1 MTHTPLM
8 YKEALQAPKRM
19 RIQMSE
25 LAEPLARLVK
35 QLQARPPRFVVVCG
49 RGSSD
54 HAGVYLRYLIELGL
68 GIPTTSATPSIL
80 SIYGTETNLADS
92 LVILISQSGQS
103 PDLINYAQMAKRNGA
118 FTVGL
123 INSYENAPLSAHC
136 DVVLPLHA
144 GPEQAV
150 AATKSY
156 LCTLSIA
163 LQLVAAWSRNEALQA
178 AVEQLPNDLMK
189 VSSLDW
195 SAAMNP
201 LADARRMLVLGRG
214 PGRGIANESALK
226 FKETCGL
233 HAEAFSSAEVLHGP
247 LAMVSSGYPVLVFD
261 QGDAASMGIRDS
273 VSRLTKAGAHV
284 LFAGANAPQGTF
296 GLPVL
301 EGLHPWCALV
311 TQIQSAYLMTARL
324 SLQRGYNPDTPQFI
338 AKVTKTL

>member
-1 MTHTPLM
+1 MTTPLM
-8 YKEALQAPKRM
+8 YREALQAPKRM
-19 RIQMSE
+19 RVQLSE
-25 LAEPLARLVK
+25 LAEPLARLVQ
-35 QLQARPPRFVVVCG
+35 QLQARPPKFIVTCG

-54 HAGVYLRYLIELGL
+54 HAGVYLRYLLELGL

-80 SIYGTETNLADS
+80 SIYGVETNLADS

-103 PDLINYAQMAKRNGA
+103 PDLVKYAQMAKRQGA
-118 FTVGL
+118 ITLGL

-156 LCTLSIA
+156 LCTLFAS
-163 LQLVAAWSRNEALQA
+163 LQLVAVWSQNQVLQA
-178 AVEQLPNDLMK
+178 ALERLPDDLSQ
-189 VSSLDW
+189 VPNLDW
-195 SAAMNP
+195 SGA
-201 LADARRMLVLGRG
+201 LSSLVDARRMLVLGRG
-214 PGRGIANESALK
+214 PGRGIANEAALK
-226 FKETCGL
+226 FKETCSL

-247 LAMVSSGYPVLVFD
+247 LAMIRSGFPILVFD
-261 QGDAASMGIRDS
+261 QGDAASMSIRES
-273 VSRLTKAGAHV
+273 VSRLTEAGAQV
-284 LFAGANAPQGTF
+284 LFSGANAPQGTI

-301 EGLHPWCALV
+301 EGLHPWCALI

-324 SLQRGYNPDTPQFI
+324 SLQRGYNPDTPPFI

>member
-1 MTHTPLM
+1 MTMPLM
-8 YKEALQAPKRM
+8 YREALQAPKRM
-19 RIQMSE
+19 RIQLNE
-25 LAEPLARLVK
+25 LATPLERLVK
-35 QLQARPPRFVVVCG
+35 HLHQHPPKLVVVCG

-80 SIYGTETNLADS
+80 SIYGTETNLSDS

-103 PDLINYAQMAKRNGA
+103 PDLVNYAQMAKRRGA
-118 FTVGL
+118 FTLGL

-144 GPEQAV
+144 GIEQSV

-156 LCTLSIA
+156 VCTLMAS
-163 LQLVAAWSRNEALQA
+163 LQLVAAWSGNEALQA
-178 AVEQLPNDLMK
+178 ALQKLPDDVAK

-195 SAAMNP
+195 SMAMNK
-201 LADARRMLVLGRG
+201 LVDTRRMLVLGRG

-226 FKETCGL
+226 FKETCSL

-247 LAMVSSGYPVLVFD
+247 LAMIGSGFPVLVFD
-261 QGDAASMGIRDS
+261 QGDAASMSIRES
-273 VSRLTKAGAHV
+273 VSRLTKAGADV
-284 LFAGANAPQGTF
+284 LFAGANAPQGTT

-324 SLQRGYNPDTPQFI
+324 SLQRGYNPDAPQFI